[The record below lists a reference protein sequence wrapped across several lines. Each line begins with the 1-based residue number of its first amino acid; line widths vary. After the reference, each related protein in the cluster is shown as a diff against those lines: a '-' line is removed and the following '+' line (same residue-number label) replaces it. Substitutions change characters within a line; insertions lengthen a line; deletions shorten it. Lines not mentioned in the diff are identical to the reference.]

1 MTTAYHPMSNG
12 MVERFHRQLKA
23 AVMASEHDSWGKAL
37 PMVLLGIRTA
47 YKADVSCSAAEL
59 VYGTTLRLPGD
70 FFASGQQQARIS
82 ASDYTSR
89 LRGIMNKL
97 RATPPRQ
104 PTERRTDVRNELE
117 SCSHV
122 FLRNGAVRRPLQAP
136 YDGPFKVLR
145 RGGGGGGGGKLS
157 RWTDLPAYMDKPAY
171 MGTQS
176 MPPTFNPSSGTH
188 TEVLRPRAAVSTRA
202 ENAATPD
209 TRTYHTR
216 SGRRLNAPNRL
227 NL

>member
-1 MTTAYHPMSNG
+1 MSNG

-23 AVMASEHDSWGKAL
+23 ALMASEHDSWVEAL
-37 PMVLLGIRTA
+37 PVVLLGIRTA
-47 YKADVSCSAAEL
+47 CKADIGCSAAEL

-82 ASDYTSR
+82 ASDYASR
-89 LRGIMNKL
+89 LRDIMNKL

-104 PTERRTDVRNELE
+104 PTERRTHVSNELE

-122 FLRNGAVRRPLQAP
+122 FLRNDAVRRPLQAP
-136 YDGPFKVLR
+136 YDGPFEVLR
-145 RGGGGGGGGKLS
+145 RGRKTFTIEMRGRREVVLLGRL
-157 RWTDLPAYMDKPAY
+157 KPAY
-171 MGTQS
+171 METQS
-176 MPPTFNPSSGTH
+176 MTPTSTPSPGTH
-188 TEVLRPRAAVSTRA
+188 TKVPRPRAAVSTRA
-202 ENAATPD
+202 DNAATPD

-216 SGRRLNAPNRL
+216 SGRRRNAPNRL